1 MINTISKRLVKWL
14 LDTGAISQN
23 QEELFSFAI
32 YTLLFNMAPLLL
44 VVVIG
49 SLFDLIKEGILM
61 LIPFLLIRKFTGGF
75 HLQSPT
81 ICSIFSVLLLF
92 GGMLLTRMVVES
104 NGIGFFSILIC
115 LAAIQIFCISPI
127 DSDARRL
134 TAAERVVFRRVAR
147 YFLLV
152 FGSLYI
158 TLCVFDLFSLAAYIG
173 MGILL
178 AGLLQA
184 PCLFQKVYQN

>member
-61 LIPFLLIRKFTGGF
+61 LIPFLLIRKF
-75 HLQSPT
+75 LQHVIVPM
-81 ICSIFSVLLLF
+81 F
-92 GGMLLTRMVVES
+92 
-104 NGIGFFSILIC
+104 
-115 LAAIQIFCISPI
+115 
-127 DSDARRL
+127 
-134 TAAERVVFRRVAR
+134 
-147 YFLLV
+147 
-152 FGSLYI
+152 
-158 TLCVFDLFSLAAYIG
+158 
-173 MGILL
+173 
-178 AGLLQA
+178 
-184 PCLFQKVYQN
+184 